1 MTSKIPVL
9 AVLDEQFHIQSLL
22 GGSAA
27 TRVYKATHHTGVD
40 VVIKFVLE
48 ADRFF
53 DELARLYATDGSPYF
68 CSCLYNYPP
77 RSHGQAPIPLDR
89 PVQELLAVSG
99 MAADDCHWDEVGV
112 LVLEFIDGR
121 PLLEELADFDDMG
134 RANALLEVAYA
145 LEELHAL
152 GEWHG
157 ELNGRNVWM
166 DRETHEIKIIDL
178 GHGTLPQAA
187 DTISEEASAAG
198 CAADMAMFAQH
209 FLSKLRRPGRQ
220 MRRFAKQCRRQA
232 KGQDMVTTG
241 DAQAQLK
248 ALRKRLSPKRNLE
261 ILYSFFRPVNLA
273 CWVGLVFGST
283 FLISNM
289 KHKPVNQRRAD
300 LISNAKMTP
309 ATKADAFRELLT
321 QAPDEQIRE
330 LLVGDIAAN
339 SDQDHPKAM
348 NGLDALK
355 PIAVF
360 AFKQDPLVIGREQIY
375 RLGDWIRVNEG
386 MDDEQFGYIA
396 SIEFNRIKIVYEG
409 AFSWRFF
416 DKPEGYIGVAISSEV
431 ALVWNNEHNLDRLLE
446 ATSEVGGM
454 KIMPERSGGLETEKG
469 KISGL
474 FLAHSPESFLRTLS
488 SQIPI
493 EVKRK
498 TILLKDIRD
507 EEIPVYVKLSKIM
520 LKDDKLGKLERM
532 LSDILDHQV
541 IVQDDIREEKATIEL
556 YNTTW
561 QELLTALGLNWQVKT
576 VNGEK
581 TLYVSK

>member
-1 MTSKIPVL
+1 MTSKIPVS
-9 AVLDEQFHIQSLL
+9 AVLDGQFHIQSLL
-22 GGSAA
+22 GGSAH
-27 TRVYKATHHTGVD
+27 TRVYKATHNTGVD

-53 DELARLYATDGSPYF
+53 EELARLYATDGSPYF

-77 RSHGQAPIPLDR
+77 QIHEQAPIPLDR
-89 PVQELLAVSG
+89 PIGELFQSTGVP
-99 MAADDCHWDEVGV
+99 AADCCWDQVGV
-112 LVLEFIDGR
+112 LVLECIDGR

-157 ELNGRNVWM
+157 ELNGRNVLM

-178 GHGTLPQAA
+178 GHGSLPQTN
-187 DTISEEASAAG
+187 DSLVDEATVAAG
-198 CAADMAMFAQH
+198 NAADMAMFAQH
-209 FLSKLRRPGRQ
+209 FLGKLRRPGRQ
-220 MRRFAKQCRRQA
+220 MRRFAKQCRR
-232 KGQDMVTTG
+232 TTAQERPTAS

-261 ILYSFFRPVNLA
+261 ILYGFFRPVNLA
-273 CWVGLVFGST
+273 VWVGLVFGST

-289 KHKPVNQRRAD
+289 KSKPVNQRRAD

-309 ATKADAFRELLT
+309 ASKADAFRELLS
-321 QAPDEQIRE
+321 QAPDDQIRE

-339 SDQDHPKAM
+339 SDQHHPKIM
-348 NGLDALK
+348 NGLDAVK

-375 RLGDWIRVNEG
+375 RLGDWIRVDEG

-416 DKPEGYIGVAISSEV
+416 DKPDGYIGVAISSEV
-431 ALVWNNEHNLDRLLE
+431 ALVWNNEHNLDRLIE
-446 ATSEVGGM
+446 ATAQVGGM
-454 KIMPERSGGLETEKG
+454 KIMPERRRGPETDKG

-474 FLAHSPESFLRTLS
+474 FLAHSPDSFLRTLS

-498 TILLKDIRD
+498 TIFLKEIQDD
-507 EEIPVYVKLSKIM
+507 DIPVYVKLPKI
-520 LKDDKLGKLERM
+520 LFKDDKLGRLEHM

-541 IVQDDIREEKATIEL
+541 IVQDDIREETATIEL

-561 QELLTALGLNWQVKT
+561 QELLTALDLKWQVKI

-581 TLYVSK
+581 TLYIGK